1 MSSSNRSKK
10 NYKYAGP
17 KTYEATDGLDDFLRV
32 LEKYFF
38 ATAKV
43 KCKHDSLNNR
53 TDLIIDLF
61 HNFGI
66 AECLRHFNNGDWGG
80 YNFAE
85 ESRSNIFSSI
95 NKALQVLNQKSAY
108 PTDIMELSMH
118 FKDTSI
124 IISRLYR
131 HSIPEHA
138 SNILTLVGKHFVYFT
153 KGLTEMPYEIF
164 VPVFED
170 TSIEDDPFKVNIETS
185 YDNYWGLY
193 FDKGNQEHEA
203 LIYSL
208 QQKRFYEESIFLFE

>member
-66 AECLRHFNNGDWGG
+66 AGATAPGPWGPNSATTFVMSTANSPNSTGIPSFPFCVSTRPTLPRLFNHP
-80 YNFAE
+80 A
-85 ESRSNIFSSI
+85 IC
-95 NKALQVLNQKSAY
+95 
-108 PTDIMELSMH
+108 
-118 FKDTSI
+118 
-124 IISRLYR
+124 
-131 HSIPEHA
+131 
-138 SNILTLVGKHFVYFT
+138 
-153 KGLTEMPYEIF
+153 
-164 VPVFED
+164 
-170 TSIEDDPFKVNIETS
+170 
-185 YDNYWGLY
+185 
-193 FDKGNQEHEA
+193 
-203 LIYSL
+203 
-208 QQKRFYEESIFLFE
+208 